1 MRKSQLD
8 KYMRTLELT
17 KQLAVQQK
25 EAQKTSQKSI
35 IELESKE
42 MQLFMRMRNTV
53 ALKEQAF
60 KALEAKSSS
69 LIKSV
74 EPRKAYKVTQ
84 RSETVQPQS

>member
-8 KYMRTLELT
+8 KYIKTLELT

-42 MQLFMRMRNTV
+42 MQLVMRMRNTV

-60 KALEAKSSS
+60 
-69 LIKSV
+69 
-74 EPRKAYKVTQ
+74 
-84 RSETVQPQS
+84 

>member
-1 MRKSQLD
+1 MRKSKLD
-8 KYMRTLELT
+8 KYMQTLELT

-42 MQLFMRMRNTV
+42 IQLVMRMRNTV

-60 KALEAKSSS
+60 
-69 LIKSV
+69 
-74 EPRKAYKVTQ
+74 
-84 RSETVQPQS
+84 

>member
-8 KYMRTLELT
+8 KYMQTLELT

-42 MQLFMRMRNTV
+42 MQLVMRMRNTI

-60 KALEAKSSS
+60 
-69 LIKSV
+69 
-74 EPRKAYKVTQ
+74 
-84 RSETVQPQS
+84 